1 MERVYN
7 FSAGPAALPLEV
19 LKIAQ
24 AEMLNFNNSGMS
36 IMELSHRSS
45 TYMAVIEG
53 AEADLRTLMNIPD
66 TYAVL
71 FMQGGASAQFSMVP
85 LNLMSHYKKGL
96 YINTGVWSQ
105 KAIKEAKRY
114 GNVAVIATS
123 EDKNFSYIPDMK
135 DLDVPK
141 DADYLHITSNNTIE
155 GTRFTSLPKT
165 ALPIISDMSSFI
177 LSETF
182 NIEDYACVY
191 AGAQKNI
198 GPAGVAIVIIRKD
211 LLGKE
216 MPITPVLYNYK
227 VTMDEGSMY
236 NTPPTYSIYMAGL
249 VFKSLLQK
257 GGVSA
262 MQKINEA
269 KAAILYDFL
278 ETSTMFSCPVVKADR
293 SLMNVPFASPT
304 EEIDAKFIKQA
315 TAKGLTNLKGHR
327 LVGGMRASIYNA
339 MPTEGVQALVDFM
352 STFEKENS

>member
-7 FSAGPAALPLEV
+7 FSAGPAALPEEV

-36 IMELSHRSS
+36 VMELSHRSS

-53 AEADLRTLMNIPD
+53 AEADLRKLMNIPA

-85 LNLMSHYKKGL
+85 LNLMSQHKKGL
-96 YINTGVWSQ
+96 YINTGVWSD
-105 KAIKEAKRY
+105 KAIKEGKRY
-114 GNVAVIATS
+114 GAVDVIASS
-123 EDKNFSYIPDMK
+123 EDKNHTYIPNMK
-135 DLDVPK
+135 TLVVPK

-165 ALPIISDMSSFI
+165 SLPIISDMSSLI
-177 LSETF
+177 LSEDM
-182 NIEDYACVY
+182 NVEDYGCIY

-216 MPITPVLYNYK
+216 MPITPVLYSYK
-227 VTMDEGSMY
+227 KCMDEGSML
-236 NTPPTYSIYMAGL
+236 NTPPTYAIYMAGL
-249 VFKSLLQK
+249 VFKWLLK
-257 GGVSA
+257 LGGVPA
-262 MQKINEA
+262 IQKTNEA
-269 KAAILYDFL
+269 KAAVLYDFL
-278 ETSTMFSCPVVKADR
+278 DNSKMFKCPVVKEFR
-293 SLMNVPFASPT
+293 SLMNVPFASPDEAT
-304 EEIDAKFIKQA
+304 DDRFIKQA
-315 TAKGLTNLKGHR
+315 TAKGLMNLKGHR

-339 MPTEGVQALVDFM
+339 MPVAGVKALVDFM
-352 STFEKENS
+352 SEFERA

>member
-36 IMELSHRSS
+36 VMELSHRSS

-53 AEADLRTLMNIPD
+53 AEADLRKLMNIPE

-85 LNLMSHYKKGL
+85 LNLMSQYKKGL

-114 GNVAVIATS
+114 GEVSVIASS
-123 EDKNFSYIPDMK
+123 EDKNFSYIPDMEN
-135 DLDVPK
+135 LQVPK

-155 GTRFTSLPKT
+155 GTRFTTLPKT
-165 ALPIISDMSSFI
+165 SLPIISDMSSII
-177 LSETF
+177 LSEEM
-182 NIEDYACVY
+182 NIEDYACIY

-249 VFKSLLQK
+249 VFKWLLQK
-257 GGVSA
+257 GGVA
-262 MQKINEA
+262 AIQKTNAA
-269 KAAILYDFL
+269 KAAILYDFIN
-278 ETSTMFSCPVVKADR
+278 SSSMFSCPVVEKDR
-293 SLMNVPFASPT
+293 SLMNVPFASPN
-304 EEIDAKFIKQA
+304 EDIDAKFIKQA

-339 MPTEGVQALVDFM
+339 MPTAGVQALVDFM
-352 STFEKENS
+352 SAFEKENS